1 MKNLLK
7 ITMFLMFVL
16 ISFITNAQRIKYN
29 FNSDW
34 KVKVGDTTGVEKYA
48 FNDANWKSVTLPYA
62 WNENDA
68 FRVSIDELSTGIAWY
83 RKHFKINASQ
93 KGKKIFIEFE
103 GIRHGGEFFLNGKS
117 IGLSE
122 NGVMAFGF
130 DITNDVKFGAD
141 NIIAARIDNNWN
153 YHEKATNSTY
163 QWNDKNFYANYGGIN
178 KNVFL
183 HILEPIYQ
191 TLPLISNLGTKGVY
205 VYGTDYNIADKSATI
220 HVDDEI
226 KNESD
231 KMVSVKLQVQVFD
244 MDNKLINAFSSE
256 AVQLKAGDKININAA
271 AKTNNLNFWS
281 WGYGYLYNVK
291 TSLLIDGKTQDELN
305 TRTGFRKTDFKNG
318 MLYLNDRAIQV
329 HGYAQ
334 RTTNEWPAIGNSV
347 PAWLSDYSNK
357 LIVEGN
363 GNLVR
368 WMHVTPWKQ
377 DVESCD
383 RVGLMEAMPAGDS
396 EKDVDGRRW
405 QQRKEVMRDA
415 IVYNRNNPS
424 IIFYECG
431 NNQISEPHM
440 AEMKAIRNQYDPFG
454 GRAMGSRNMLDS
466 KEAEYGG
473 EMLYINKSAGK
484 PMWQMEFS
492 RDEGLRKYWDNYTF
506 PYHKDGAG
514 PLHNGQDA
522 SEYNRNMDSHAIEDI
537 ARWYDYW
544 HERPGTGKR
553 VNGGGVNI
561 IFSESNTHHRGA
573 ENFRRSGEVDA
584 MRIIKENYYANK
596 IMWDGWVDVDKP
608 GIHIIG
614 HWNYEN
620 NVQKDIYVIS
630 SAEMVQLKING
641 KIMGFGEQSNRFLYT
656 FKNIQFEAGTISAI
670 GFDAAGKEICSTQI
684 NTAGAPAAVKLTPII
699 NPNGLQANGQDLAL
713 VQVEVVDAK
722 GNRCPTQLNM
732 IKFDLSGP
740 AIWRGGMAQGP
751 DNYILAKELPVE
763 GGVNRVFIRTT
774 TNAGKI
780 VIKAS
785 SNNLKPATLELNSLP
800 FKTENGLATVMP
812 NANLK
817 SNLERGPTP
826 STPSFKPFNKSLKI
840 ISATAGANADS
851 AYRSYDD
858 NEASEWHN
866 DKNLKTAWIEYQL
879 DKSANVS
886 EVRLKL
892 NNFRTRI
899 YNLLITVDGKEF
911 FKGNTTK
918 NLGYFTATGTPQTGS
933 KVKIELL
940 GNTIAQA
947 NNQVEVGG
955 KKLDDGVARND
966 INAKATL
973 SIIEV
978 EINGK

>member
-1 MKNLLK
+1 MKFK
-7 ITMFLMFVL
+7 IQIAIFL
-16 ISFITNAQRIKYN
+16 ISFLCILTINAQRIKYN

-34 KVKVGDTTGVEKYA
+34 KVKVGDTTGVEKDN
-48 FNDANWKSVTLPYA
+48 FNDENWKQVTLPYA

-68 FRVSIDELSTGIAWY
+68 FKVSIDELSTGIAWY
-83 RKHFKINASQ
+83 RKHFKIDASQ
-93 KGKKIFIEFE
+93 KGRKIFIEFE

-122 NGVMAFGF
+122 NGIMAFGF
-130 DITNDVKFGAD
+130 DITNDVKYGAD
-141 NIIAARIDNNWN
+141 NIIAAKIDNSWN
-153 YHEKATNSTY
+153 YHEKLTGSTF

-178 KNVFL
+178 KNVYL
-183 HILEPIYQ
+183 HIVDPVYQ
-191 TLPLISNLGTKGVY
+191 TLPLISNLGTTGVY
-205 VYGTDYNIADKSATI
+205 IYGTDYDIPNKTAII
-220 HVDDEI
+220 HVNDEI
-226 KNESD
+226 KNESSKPVD
-231 KMVSVKLQVQVFD
+231 VKLMVQVFD
-244 MDNKLINAFSSE
+244 IDNKLINSFSSE
-256 AVQLKAGDKININAA
+256 TTQIKAGDKTILNAT

-291 TSLLIDGKTQDELN
+291 TSLIVEGKTQDELN
-305 TRTGFRKTDFKNG
+305 TKTGFRKTEFKNG
-318 MLYLNDRAIQV
+318 MVYLNDRVIQI
-329 HGYAQ
+329 HGYGQ

-357 LIVEGN
+357 LIVDGN

-405 QQRKEVMRDA
+405 QQRKDVMRDA
-415 IVYNRNNPS
+415 MIYNRNNPS

-431 NNQISEPHM
+431 NNQISEAHM
-440 AEMKAIRNQYDPFG
+440 AEMKSLRNQYDPFG
-454 GRAMGSRNMLDS
+454 GRAIGSRNMLDS

-492 RDEGLRKYWDNYTF
+492 RDEGLRKYWDEYTF

-514 PLHNGQDA
+514 PLHQGQDA
-522 SEYNRNMDSHAIEDI
+522 SEYNRNMDSHAKEDI
-537 ARWYDYW
+537 ARWYEYW

-596 IMWDGWVDVDKP
+596 IMWDGWVDVEHPD
-608 GIHIIG
+608 IHIIG

-630 SAEMVQLKING
+630 SADMVQLKING
-641 KIMGFGEQSNRFLYT
+641 KIIGFGEQSNRFLYT
-656 FKNIQFEAGTISAI
+656 FKNIQFEAGTIAAA
-670 GFDAAGKEICSTQI
+670 GFDETGKIVCQAQI
-684 NTAGAPAAVKLTPII
+684 TTAGAPAAVKLTPII

-713 VQVEVVDAK
+713 VQVEVVDAN

-732 IKFDLSGP
+732 IKFDINGP
-740 AIWRGGMAQGP
+740 AVWRGGMAQGP
-751 DNYILAKELPVE
+751 DNFILAKELPVE

-774 TNAGKI
+774 TQAGKI
-780 VIKAS
+780 VVTAT
-785 SNNLKPATLELNSLP
+785 SNGLKPATLELYSVP

-812 NANLK
+812 NDGLK

-826 STPSFKPFNKSLKI
+826 STPSFKPFKKSLEI
-840 ISATAGANADS
+840 IGATAGANSDS
-851 AYRSYDD
+851 ANRSYDD

-866 DKNLKTAWIEYQL
+866 DKNLSTAWIEYQL
-879 DKSANVS
+879 AKS
-886 EVRLKL
+886 
-892 NNFRTRI
+892 
-899 YNLLITVDGKEF
+899 D
-911 FKGNTTK
+911 
-918 NLGYFTATGTPQTGS
+918 QCW
-933 KVKIELL
+933 
-940 GNTIAQA
+940 
-947 NNQVEVGG
+947 
-955 KKLDDGVARND
+955 
-966 INAKATL
+966 
-973 SIIEV
+973 
-978 EINGK
+978 